1 MSGLP
6 QARSQRYHFDIYAI
20 LEGAQEL
27 YFGHE
32 VMVNVNMVETVKLV
46 LPNGNGIEKCY
57 FSPTKRR
64 GIERRSLLWAPCSN
78 GKMLGENRDCH
89 IPKTCTDPACPICA
103 VYGGLETGKKTLIGR
118 LTHGGGVAIQP
129 LLPEEK
135 QRAMHPSAI
144 VNDPSENSPQ
154 PFKRQY
160 NEPGLL
166 YPVYNHCLSVT
177 EAEFQAVAYAFLDSL
192 ARIGSS
198 NPKGASI
205 YEVSGQPMLVVDMY
219 LVPHGARP
227 VISPAEV
234 SVEEALRKFQEKA
247 KNVNGGN
254 WNGDHATVANGN
266 FERWVGS
273 AAHQKLQNWADNFVN
288 EVLKTYKE

>member
-6 QARSQRYHFDIYAI
+6 QANGQRYHFDIYAI

-32 VMVNVNMVETVKLV
+32 VMINVSMVETVKLV
-46 LPNGNGIEKCY
+46 HPTAGTIEKCY
-57 FSPTKRR
+57 LSPTKRR
-64 GIERRSLLWAPCSN
+64 GVERRSLLWAPCPN
-78 GKMLGENRDCH
+78 GRMLGENLDCY
-89 IPKTCTDPACPICA
+89 IPRTCAKPECPICR
-103 VYGGLETGKKTLIGR
+103 VYGGLITGKQTLIGR
-118 LTHGGGVAIQP
+118 LTHAGGVAIQR

-144 VNDPSENSPQ
+144 VNDPSANSPQ

-177 EAEFQAVAYAFLDSL
+177 DEEFRAVAYAFLDSL
-192 ARIGSS
+192 ARIGSG

-205 YEVSGQPMLVVDMY
+205 FELDGQPLLVIDRY

-227 VISPAEV
+227 VISPAETSAERATQV
-234 SVEEALRKFQEKA
+234 FHEKA
-247 KNVNGGN
+247 RVVNNGEWDGN
-254 WNGDHATVANGN
+254 HAIVANGN
-266 FERWVGS
+266 FARWTANS
-273 AAHQKLQNWADNFVN
+273 ALQQLQDLADAFVN
-288 EVLKTYKE
+288 NVLRSHT

>member
-6 QARSQRYHFDIYAI
+6 KANSQRYHFDIYAI

-46 LPNGNGIEKCY
+46 LPDGEGIEKCY
-57 FSPTKRR
+57 LSPTKRR
-64 GIERRSLLWAPCSN
+64 GIERRSLLWAPCPN
-78 GKMLGENRDCH
+78 GMMLGENLNCH
-89 IPKTCTDPACPICA
+89 IPKTCVQPDCPICA
-103 VYGGLETGKKTLIGR
+103 VYGGLEAGKKTLIGR
-118 LTHGGGVAIQP
+118 LTHGGGVAIQK

-144 VNDPSENSPQ
+144 VNDPGANSPT

-177 EAEFQAVAYAFLDSL
+177 ESEFQAVAYAFLDSL
-192 ARIGSS
+192 ARIGAG

-205 YEVSGQPMLVVDMY
+205 YEDGGAPLLVVDKY
-219 LVPHGARP
+219 LTPHGARP

-234 SVEEALRKFQEKA
+234 SAQSALQTFQEKA
-247 KNVNGGN
+247 GGVNGGE
-254 WNGDHATVANGN
+254 WGADHAMAGNGN
-266 FERWVGS
+266 FERWKGQ
-273 AAHQKLQNWADNFVN
+273 AALQKLQSWADAFVN
-288 EVLKTYKE
+288 DVLKSHK

>member
-6 QARSQRYHFDIYAI
+6 QANGQRYHFDVYSI
-20 LEGAQEL
+20 LEGTQEL

-32 VMVNVNMVETVKLV
+32 VMINVNMVETVTLE
-46 LPNGNGIEKCY
+46 LPSGGAIEKCY
-57 FSPTKRR
+57 LSPTKRR
-64 GIERRSLLWAPCSN
+64 GVERRNLLWAPCPN
-78 GKMLGENRDCH
+78 GRMLGENLDCH
-89 IPKTCTDPACPICA
+89 IPRTCAKSECPICR
-103 VYGGLETGKKTLIGR
+103 VYGGLITGKQTLIGR
-118 LTHGGGVAIQP
+118 LTHAGGVAIQH

-144 VNDPSENSPQ
+144 VNDPSVNSPV

-166 YPVYNHCLSVT
+166 YPVYNHCLSIT
-177 EAEFQAVAYAFLDSL
+177 EQEFHAVAYAFLDSL
-192 ARIGSS
+192 ARIGSG

-205 YEVSGQPMLVVDMY
+205 YEAGGQPLLVVDRH

-227 VISPAEV
+227 VISPAET
-234 SVEEALRKFQEKA
+234 SVENAVRTFLDKA
-247 KNVNGGN
+247 RNVNGGV
-254 WNGDHATVANGN
+254 WEGDHAGNGN

-273 AAHQKLQNWADNFVN
+273 MALQRLQNWADAFVN
-288 EVLKTYKE
+288 NVLRSHS